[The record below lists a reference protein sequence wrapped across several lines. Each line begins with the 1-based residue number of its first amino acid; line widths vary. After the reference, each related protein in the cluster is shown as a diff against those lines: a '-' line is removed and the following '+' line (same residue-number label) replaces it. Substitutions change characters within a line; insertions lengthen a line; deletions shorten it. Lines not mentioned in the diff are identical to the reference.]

1 MKKNELR
8 NFGHYINIMSDD
20 LVLSKVNE
28 LFTKNELKKRGRN
41 FTQDEMEK
49 LKRKKEKELIGIHN
63 RLKIKNNYNKML
75 QLENDLYNIK
85 NKFNNTNLKVMLNT
99 KNNNLDLSQFKKI

>member
-1 MKKNELR
+1 
-8 NFGHYINIMSDD
+8 
-20 LVLSKVNE
+20 
-28 LFTKNELKKRGRN
+28 
-41 FTQDEMEK
+41 MEK

-99 KNNNLDLSQFKKI
+99 KNNNLDLSQFKMI